1 MRVVMLMYMREPE
14 PSAGESSRLVSSPA
28 LSVVLACAVAGVI
41 VLGLFPTPLVSLAL
55 QSVLQL
61 K

>member
-1 MRVVMLMYMREPE
+1 MLMYMREPA
-14 PSAGESSRLVSSPA
+14 PSITEIPHLVASPA

-41 VLGLFPTPLVSLAL
+41 LLGIYPNPVVNLAL
-55 QSVLQL
+55 QSVLSL